1 MEEEKDGRVVPNS
14 SIEEESDSDDDL
26 IHMENITD
34 LDSSIEIIEMVT
46 SSPSEVSVDRAACVR
61 DVLEEEQCTSGDDDD
76 DLIKMENITDLDI
89 SIEVIE
95 TITSSL
101 GEDATKK
108 PSSHTVEHVTSDTA
122 ACSKDKDDNQAV
134 GERWVLR
141 KCRVLVKK
149 SKLSELGKRKEVMNG
164 PDLDLEDEEQNA
176 GVDTTINA
184 SLENSSMFDI
194 SFGESSAKMVSCW
207 SASSTP
213 NVSLPSSTVEGG
225 CITVKKEDKNV
236 SLGKYDFFLE
246 EVEHNKDSY
255 LIFITQS
262 ITKQV
267 IQAIGTWG
275 GKHNIQIDY

>member
-61 DVLEEEQCTSGDDDD
+61 DVLEEEQSTSGDDDD

-95 TITSSL
+95 TVTSSL
-101 GEDATKK
+101 GEDDTKK

-122 ACSKDKDDNQAV
+122 ACSKDEDDNQAG
-134 GERWVLR
+134 GESLVLR

-194 SFGESSAKMVSCW
+194 SFDESSAKMVSCW
-207 SASSTP
+207 SSSSTP
-213 NVSLPSSTVEGG
+213 NVSLPSSTVEAA
-225 CITVKKEDKNV
+225 
-236 SLGKYDFFLE
+236 SL
-246 EVEHNKDSY
+246 
-255 LIFITQS
+255 
-262 ITKQV
+262 
-267 IQAIGTWG
+267 
-275 GKHNIQIDY
+275 